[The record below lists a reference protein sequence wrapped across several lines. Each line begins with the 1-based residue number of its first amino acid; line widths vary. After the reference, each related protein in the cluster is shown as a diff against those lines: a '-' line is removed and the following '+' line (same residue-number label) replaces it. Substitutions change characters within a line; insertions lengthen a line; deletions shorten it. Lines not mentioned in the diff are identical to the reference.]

1 MTLLGA
7 PAAPSQRPGSRRSRR
22 KLVLSVCALAVIAG
36 GVVSWTQVAQP
47 DIFVSGEFSAGVGTG
62 EYISAEDAR
71 LSPSGVTPGH
81 QATAVTAS
89 VSTVVRNDGP
99 FPAAVSAGSVPP
111 NVRVRF
117 TGTGSATEARLDRV
131 RLSPGEQAVVQVTVT
146 GRLCSPDG
154 KGSVSPYFALRMTS
168 LGLTRE
174 VTLPSQLAFDL
185 ERLPALCA
193 G

>member
-1 MTLLGA
+1 MTLLDA
-7 PAAPSQRPGSRRSRR
+7 PPAPSPRPASRRSRR

-47 DIFVSGEFSAGVGTG
+47 DIFVSDEFSPGVGTG

-71 LSPSGVTPGH
+71 LLPSGVTPGY
-81 QATAVTAS
+81 QATATTAS
-89 VSTVVRNDGP
+89 VSTVVRNDGS
-99 FPAAVSAGSVPP
+99 FPATVSAGSVPP

-117 TGTGSATEARLDRV
+117 AGTGSAPEALLDRV
-131 RLSPGEQAVVQVTVT
+131 RLSPGEQAVVQVTAT
-146 GRLCSPDG
+146 GRLCSRDD
-154 KGSVSPYFALRMTS
+154 KGSVSPYFALKMTS
-168 LGLTRE
+168 LGLSRE

-185 ERLPALCA
+185 ERLPALCV

>member
-7 PAAPSQRPGSRRSRR
+7 PPAPSPRLVGRRSSR
-22 KLVLSVCALAVIAG
+22 KLVLSVCSFAVIAG

-47 DIFVSGEFSAGVGTG
+47 DVFVSGEFSPGVGTG

-71 LSPSGVTPGH
+71 LSPSGVTPGY
-81 QATAVTAS
+81 QATSVTAS

-99 FPAAVSAGSVPP
+99 FPATVSAGSVPP

-117 TGTGSATEARLDRV
+117 AGAGSATEALLDRV
-131 RLSPGEQAVVQVTVT
+131 RLSPGEQAVVQVTAT
-146 GRLCSPDG
+146 GRFCSPDG
-154 KGSVSPYFALRMTS
+154 KGSMSPYFALKMTS

-174 VTLPSQLAFDL
+174 ETLPSQLAFDL

-193 G
+193 A

>member
-1 MTLLGA
+1 M
-7 PAAPSQRPGSRRSRR
+7 
-22 KLVLSVCALAVIAG
+22 CALAVIAG

-47 DIFVSGEFSAGVGTG
+47 DLFVSGEFSAGVGAG
-62 EYISAEDAR
+62 EYISKEDAR
-71 LSPSGVTPGH
+71 LAPSGVTPGY

-99 FPAAVSAGSVPP
+99 FPATVSAGSAPP

-117 TGTGSATEARLDRV
+117 AGTGSPTEALPDRV
-131 RLSPGEQAVVQVTVT
+131 RLSPGEQAVVQVTAT
-146 GRLCSPDG
+146 GRFCSPDG
-154 KGSVSPYFALRMTS
+154 KGSVSPYFALKMTS
-168 LGLTRE
+168 FGLTRE
-174 VTLPSQLAFDL
+174 VTIPSQLAFDL